1 MLAGLSAC
9 GDERL
14 RPGNIRHGGRL
25 LHADDL
31 PERRRRDLPL
41 DLPGYRLHGEH
52 PARIPGVA
60 NVSVGDPAAS
70 DYMYGPMLPDQ
81 DTLGGASA
89 MMESG
94 KGSATIGEQT
104 LTAVDAGDIL
114 HAGVGNAGKEGVK
127 EALASGDS
135 HASLYA
141 ESTGPPLSEDTVATV
156 LHVLASIT
164 P

>member
-1 MLAGLSAC
+1 
-9 GDERL
+9 
-14 RPGNIRHGGRL
+14 
-25 LHADDL
+25 
-31 PERRRRDLPL
+31 
-41 DLPGYRLHGEH
+41 
-52 PARIPGVA
+52 
-60 NVSVGDPAAS
+60 
-70 DYMYGPMLPDQ
+70 
-81 DTLGGASA
+81 

-94 KGSATIGEQT
+94 PGSATIGEQT

-135 HASLYA
+135 HASVDA